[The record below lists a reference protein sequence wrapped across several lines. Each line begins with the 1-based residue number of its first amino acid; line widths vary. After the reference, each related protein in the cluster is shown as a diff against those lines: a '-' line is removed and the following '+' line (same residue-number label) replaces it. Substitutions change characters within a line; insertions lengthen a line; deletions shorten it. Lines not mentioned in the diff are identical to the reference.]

1 MLFSSFTNPVS
12 GLSNQ
17 QVDKILKRDG
27 FNESPNQKA
36 RTIFSLLKELITEPM
51 ILLLLV
57 GSLVYFLIGEPR
69 DALVLSF
76 MILVIVVITI
86 IQERK
91 TEKALE
97 ALKGISNPK
106 AFVIRNGKQIQ
117 ILTREIVAGDI
128 IILREGDRVAAD
140 SFVID
145 STNISVNESLLTG
158 ESVPVNK
165 IAYSGEDISVVP
177 GGQNRTM
184 VYGGTLI
191 VAGHGKA
198 QVTATGPRSEIGKIG
213 KSLLTIV
220 EENTN
225 LQKEIKRLVKF
236 FAIIAFIICA
246 IIVVGFGLFQN
257 QWLNGVLS
265 GITISMT
272 LLPEEFPV
280 VLTIFMTLGA
290 LRMSAK
296 QVLSRNT
303 KVIETLGAA
312 SVLCVD
318 KTGTLTENQM
328 SLRQLNLE
336 NEMFTFSKD
345 NKYISK
351 KVKMALKIAKMASQQ
366 SGFDPIEKAILNRT
380 KDEILDK
387 WQIIKEYPFSAKL
400 MAAIYVWKKD
410 TQYLV
415 AAKGAPEH
423 ILEICKISKIKK
435 SFWLAKVTQMASQG
449 QRVLALAQAIPTNKV
464 LSANAKDYN
473 YEFLGL
479 LGFIDPVK
487 PDVESAVNQC
497 HLAGVRV
504 VMITGDYPATACYV
518 GRTIGIKS
526 PDMYLTG
533 EDLDHLTRRELL
545 KKIKQTNIFCRII
558 PNQKLRIVQLL
569 KSAGNIVAMTGD
581 GINDAPALKAAH
593 IGIAMGKRGTDV
605 AKEASDLIIL
615 DDNFV
620 TIVGAIRM
628 GRRIYNNIKKALAYV
643 VSMHIPISGLALLP
657 VILGIPPILLPIHV
671 AFLEL
676 IIDPACTTI
685 FESEKENDQVM
696 KNLPRALHDALF
708 NKRTIIFSLLQGLG
722 LLIAVLITFFISSNI
737 YHLSELES
745 RTAVFVTLV
754 LGNLSLITTNR
765 SWHKT
770 VSQLFKSPN
779 KAYWIVIGITYS
791 WLTLAVSQ
799 GEIREFFHFAKIP
812 ISLLI
817 VAYALGIFSIFW
829 FELRK
834 IIIRKYPN
842 AFFR

>member
-1 MLFSSFTNPVS
+1 MLFSSFTNPVI

-36 RTIFSLLKELITEPM
+36 RTIFSLLKELVTEPM
-51 ILLLLV
+51 ISLLLV
-57 GSLVYFLIGEPR
+57 GSLVYFIIGEPK

-140 SFVID
+140 GFVID

-165 IAYSGEDISVVP
+165 IAYSGEDVSIVP

-213 KSLLTIV
+213 KSLLTII

-236 FAIIAFIICA
+236 FAIITFVICA

-257 QWLNGVLS
+257 QWLNGILS

-328 SLRQLNLE
+328 SLRQLTLE
-336 NEMFTFSKD
+336 NEAFTFSKD

-387 WQIIKEYPFSAKL
+387 WQVIKEYPFSAKL

-415 AAKGAPEH
+415 ATKGAPEH
-423 ILEICKISKIKK
+423 ILEICKMNKINR

-449 QRVLALAQAIPTNKV
+449 QRVLALAQAVPTNKV

-533 EDLDHLTRRELL
+533 EDLNHLTRRELL
-545 KKIKQTNIFCRII
+545 KKIAQTNIFCRII

-696 KNLPRALHDALF
+696 KNLPRPLHDVLF

-737 YHLSELES
+737 YHLSGLES

-770 VSQLFKSPN
+770 VPQLFKSPN
-779 KAYWIVIGITYS
+779 KAYWLVIGITYI

-817 VAYALGIFSIFW
+817 IAYILGIFSIFW

-834 IIIRKYPN
+834 IVIRKYPN